1 MTPDSR
7 IFAFEFDELYPVNE
21 IPGHCLP
28 IQEGYMLFEKGHF
41 FHDRQIA
48 VSYTCERGEWTGI
61 KPTFSTDKLPRTT
74 TRLKNGESLRI
85 VLYGDSISEGYN
97 ASGFTGAEPYQPC
110 YGELLCQEL
119 TSRTGAQIEFINP
132 SKGGMDSVWG
142 ADNVEELV
150 NSHDVDLLIVAFVMN
165 DGSKTPEEFVGNIRR
180 LIKKAFNKQKEM
192 EVILVATSTP
202 NPILTDDRAKFW
214 GNQSLFKPALDQLA
228 DEFSNEIGI
237 AVADITGMQ
246 SFLHSRKRFVDTT
259 GNHVNHPNDFF
270 QRCYAQFL
278 VEMLLE
284 KK

>member
-150 NSHDVDLLIVAFVMN
+150 NSHDVDLLIVAFGMN

-202 NPILTDDRAKFW
+202 NPILTVDRAKFW
-214 GNQSLFKPALDQLA
+214 
-228 DEFSNEIGI
+228 
-237 AVADITGMQ
+237 
-246 SFLHSRKRFVDTT
+246 